1 VLVAFSPLALSPRD
15 ANRGYV
21 PGGGVA
27 CFRQGFFP
35 WLRLR
40 GVSHRPNM
48 AVKGTRRFK
57 AVLQVCFLS
66 GVGGF
71 S

>member
-1 VLVAFSPLALSPRD
+1 MQTGGMFQAAGWPAF
-15 ANRGYV
+15 GKV
-21 PGGGVA
+21 
-27 CFRQGFFP
+27 FFP